1 MKRRKLDFDINSD
14 AFEDL
19 RLDFNQILRDLIKN
33 MMENND
39 AKGTISCKVDITI
52 ADVFDKDL
60 GEAYKEPQIKVK
72 TESNI
77 SRKIGTESELAGQ
90 MQMIFDDL
98 DQRWKIVDRPSA
110 QMGMEDLE

>member
-1 MKRRKLDFDINSD
+1 MKIRNLDFDINSD

-39 AKGTISCKVDITI
+39 TKGTITCKVDITI

-60 GEAYKEPQIKVK
+60 GEAYKEPQ
-72 TESNI
+72 I